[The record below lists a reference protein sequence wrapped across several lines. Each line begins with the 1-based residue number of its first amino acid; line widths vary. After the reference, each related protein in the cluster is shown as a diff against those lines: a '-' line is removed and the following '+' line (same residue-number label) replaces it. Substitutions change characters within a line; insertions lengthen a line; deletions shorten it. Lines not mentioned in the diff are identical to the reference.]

1 MSVLAQASAESPP
14 GAVLWEQDIICVS
27 SIQSSPG
34 FCSQTLLREGMVSCP
49 QAIKKRRWLPLS
61 FIFKASF
68 VVCRPMEESHL
79 QRDGA
84 GFEHH
89 KQGRQEDILC
99 CRICKHAKKNWKLVI
114 LKRKNIE
121 RAGSK
126 QTAQLHIF
134 YQQMVVSGD
143 GFSKVLSLKVGQRS
157 KQQRN

>member
-99 CRICKHAKKNWKLVI
+99 CRICKHAKN
-114 LKRKNIE
+114 
-121 RAGSK
+121 
-126 QTAQLHIF
+126 
-134 YQQMVVSGD
+134 
-143 GFSKVLSLKVGQRS
+143 LKVSNIKEKKYRKSRFKANCSVTYFLSTNGCEWGWV
-157 KQQRN
+157 

>member
-14 GAVLWEQDIICVS
+14 GAVLWEQHIICVS

-34 FCSQTLLREGMVSCP
+34 FCSQTLLHEGMVSCP
-49 QAIKKRRWLPLS
+49 QAIKKRSWLPLS

-99 CRICKHAKKNWKLVI
+99 CRICKHAKN
-114 LKRKNIE
+114 LKVSNIKEKKYRKSRFKANC
-121 RAGSK
+121 SV
-126 QTAQLHIF
+126 TYF

-143 GFSKVLSLKVGQRS
+143 GFSKVLSLEVGQKS